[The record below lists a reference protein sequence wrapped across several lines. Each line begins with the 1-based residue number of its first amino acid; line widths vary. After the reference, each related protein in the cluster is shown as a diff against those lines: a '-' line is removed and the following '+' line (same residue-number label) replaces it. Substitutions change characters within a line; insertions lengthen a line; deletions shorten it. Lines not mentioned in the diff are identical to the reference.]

1 MEKSLSQRFKNI
13 YPRLFLLVLLGAMI
27 YYHGL
32 FLPFFMALA
41 LVYFIGPSLKKWQ
54 IRLKNWELTVSLFL
68 ATIILGLIIFLAL
81 GTSFV
86 LRDLDRFNSSFE
98 LLWDQNEVQLDQG
111 ASKVKD
117 WINEI
122 YNAEELEQQIEK
134 QIKSLTENQDS
145 SEAEKAFDFSN
156 IGESF
161 DKLKGFFS
169 SSEPQ
174 KEKNFEFPKFG
185 FWYQLGSFLLY
196 FVMCL
201 FYYEYFKGLRDRYAN
216 PKVSDSLK
224 LFWLDFD
231 QSFVRFFR
239 LRTKIILW
247 QLPLF
252 IVCFLLLDLPG
263 TFIYLFLIFVLLY
276 IPYLHYILLIPM
288 AISALVLSTEIE
300 LSYWWIMGLILAAFI
315 LNSILEEALLNPK
328 IMEENIG
335 LNPVLMILGLSFW
348 SYALGFWGVML
359 GIPLTS
365 LSIIYMKRFI
375 APIWLESTE
384 RVEN

>member
-1 MEKSLSQRFKNI
+1 
-13 YPRLFLLVLLGAMI
+13 
-27 YYHGL
+27 
-32 FLPFFMALA
+32 
-41 LVYFIGPSLKKWQ
+41 
-54 IRLKNWELTVSLFL
+54 
-68 ATIILGLIIFLAL
+68 
-81 GTSFV
+81 
-86 LRDLDRFNSSFE
+86 
-98 LLWDQNEVQLDQG
+98 
-111 ASKVKD
+111 
-117 WINEI
+117 
-122 YNAEELEQQIEK
+122 
-134 QIKSLTENQDS
+134 
-145 SEAEKAFDFSN
+145 
-156 IGESF
+156 
-161 DKLKGFFS
+161 
-169 SSEPQ
+169 
-174 KEKNFEFPKFG
+174 
-185 FWYQLGSFLLY
+185 
-196 FVMCL
+196 MCL